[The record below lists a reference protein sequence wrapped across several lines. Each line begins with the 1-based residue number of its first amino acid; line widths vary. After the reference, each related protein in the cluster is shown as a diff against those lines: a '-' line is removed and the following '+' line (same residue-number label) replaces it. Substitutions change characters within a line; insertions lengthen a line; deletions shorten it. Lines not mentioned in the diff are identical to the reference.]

1 MIEKFLIV
9 DDSDT
14 TRELMT
20 AYLSDFDYDVD
31 CAEDVKSALK
41 RMESKSYDVVITD
54 KNMPGLDPEDHE
66 GGMVLLEYIQKNMPG
81 TETIMMTGFATVET
95 SIRAMKIGAF
105 DYLTKPF
112 TRDEFINTVNRL
124 LEYKTYLNPENILS
138 IYKDFHNELLNFLDR
153 NEASTEEERHKLL
166 KSIDLKID
174 LFFRN
179 QKNWENII
187 LRQRESLANI
197 ARYSGELKDSLSG
210 KDIPDDLID
219 LIIEEANKKI

>member
-31 CAEDVKSALK
+31 CAEDVTSALK
-41 RMESKSYDVVITD
+41 RMESNSYDVVITD
-54 KNMPGLDPEDHE
+54 KNMPGLDPDDHE
-66 GGMVLLEYIQKNMPG
+66 GGMILLEYIQKNMPG

-95 SIRAMKIGAF
+95 SIRAMKMGAF

-124 LEYKTYLNPENILS
+124 LEYKTYLNPENILT
-138 IYKDFHNELLNFLDR
+138 IYKDFHTELLNFLER
-153 NEASTEEERHKLL
+153 NETTNEEERHKLL
-166 KSIDLKID
+166 KSIDVKID

-197 ARYSGELKDSLSG
+197 ARYSGELKDSLAG
-210 KDIPDDLID
+210 KDIPGDLID
-219 LIIEEANKKI
+219 LIMEEANKKL